1 MNRFSTHLS
10 NDKTSLYRD
19 NNTEFLLR
27 KQIKQLKKLEK
38 FVIWFQKKF
47 NHDTKTILK
56 HYKELE
62 SKYAD
67 RILKGSETKRIT

>member
-1 MNRFSTHLS
+1 MKTDQSIEEIRKVRHLVS
-10 NDKTSLYRD
+10 
-19 NNTEFLLR
+19 
-27 KQIKQLKKLEK
+27 
-38 FVIWFQKKF
+38 KKF

-67 RILKGSETKRIT
+67 RILKESETKNIK